1 VPAAAI
7 LGGDSDVEVS
17 VELRWNAVCIP
28 DDGVLDSTRFKRC
41 CNYTSLR
48 VSRVCMPH
56 LILSTKITRD
66 SNLEL
71 SLYGPHEST
80 TLLELQE
87 ATRNTLG
94 PTPKADISN
103 WVTSPRSPHI
113 S

>member
-1 VPAAAI
+1 MYIYTDTKVKFLA
-7 LGGDSDVEVS
+7 EVRGTPLIKPDGRQFLDIS
-17 VELRWNAVCIP
+17 VSSA
-28 DDGVLDSTRFKRC
+28 G

-48 VSRVCMPH
+48 ESRVCMPH